1 MEQKEIRM
9 HKITAEGSYVKRF
22 SCISCAHAFQFLYM
36 ILEIVAGKEKAIMR
50 IILALAAHFKP
61 NSVKQTKTARS
72 MAGIAQVM
80 LYLPLTFKL

>member
-1 MEQKEIRM
+1 MQLFEY
-9 HKITAEGSYVKRF
+9 TANVFKCLSMF
-22 SCISCAHAFQFLYM
+22 
-36 ILEIVAGKEKAIMR
+36 LEIVSGKEKAIMR

-80 LYLPLTFKL
+80 FSLPQTFKLCYVPRIIVF